1 MSIVGT
7 IINLCSAASVT
18 NTLCAVNACRKTG
31 WKIIDK
37 VMIPVGTYFV
47 ASYVGDKVEEH
58 AEKKI
63 EDFKDAVNGIKELG
77 KLKRE
82 LVKSSADATADTIF
96 HNVFE
101 DQDIV
106 EETEEVTGNG
116 NS

>member
-82 LVKSSADATADTIF
+82 LAEAAMSSDVTNSDNVI

-101 DQDIV
+101 DQDV
-106 EETEEVTGNG
+106 EETEEVK
-116 NS
+116 

>member
-63 EDFKDAVNGIKELG
+63 EEFKDAVNGIKELG
-77 KLKRE
+77 KLRRE
-82 LVKSSADATADTIF
+82 LAEAVSNDVCCDSVV

-101 DQDIV
+101 DQDV
-106 EETEEVTGNG
+106 EETEEVTDNG